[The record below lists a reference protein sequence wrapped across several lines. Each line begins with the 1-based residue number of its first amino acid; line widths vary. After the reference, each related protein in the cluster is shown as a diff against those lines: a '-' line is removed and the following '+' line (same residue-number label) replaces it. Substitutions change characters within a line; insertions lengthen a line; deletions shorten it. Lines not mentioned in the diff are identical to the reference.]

1 MLKRLW
7 KKIAPNPLDRQLK
20 KAARKGCKSVL
31 IPWNRGLGDI
41 ALGLYAIVKRVR
53 DYLPDAKVTFITRP
67 DLKDGFQLLKG
78 VDVIIAP
85 EWARGKP
92 TPLPVNLPAFD
103 LVIPNADPSY
113 WVAWQRGNLIP
124 KMEWNKEVGF
134 FMRSL

>member
-1 MLKRLW
+1 MRE
-7 KKIAPNPLDRQLK
+7 
-20 KAARKGCKSVL
+20 
-31 IPWNRGLGDI
+31 
-41 ALGLYAIVKRVR
+41 
-53 DYLPDAKVTFITRP
+53 YLPEAKVTFITRP

-113 WVAWQRGNLIP
+113 WVAWQRGN
-124 KMEWNKEVGF
+124 
-134 FMRSL
+134 